1 MPSTPSKNFG
11 KYGTCAGLG
20 LLMIHSGDR
29 MTVGGKK
36 NLDAKKAEFQKDVD
50 AINTVEN
57 IRSGK
62 WRR

>member
-1 MPSTPSKNFG
+1 
-11 KYGTCAGLG
+11 
-20 LLMIHSGDR
+20 MIHSGDR